1 MWIRSVLQ
9 IIVFSSLGLVIYM
22 IARAIPRVPEEVSTH
37 RRSSWVDRLMSKI
50 PMSAIDDRLNSFIA
64 KFLRKFRVIMMKI
77 DNFINDRL
85 GKLSKKT
92 KEPTEESPSQDQNKT
107 VL

>member
-1 MWIRSVLQ
+1 MVNLILQ

-22 IARAIPRVPEEVSTH
+22 IARAIPRVPEEVAPS
-37 RRSSWVDRLMSKI
+37 RRSNWVDRIMSKI
-50 PMSAIDDRLNSFIA
+50 PMTKIDENINSFFS
-64 KFLRKFRVIMMKI
+64 KFLRRSKVVVMRA

-85 GKLSKKT
+85 GKLNKKSGPAT
-92 KEPTEESPSQDQNKT
+92 PPAPSQDEHKT